1 MRCSTVLKIDQRHM
15 KEEDSSLQDLKFKDG
30 GVSHFLRLEA
40 RHKTDSFEFFDM
52 FLF

>member
-1 MRCSTVLKIDQRHM
+1 MN
-15 KEEDSSLQDLKFKDG
+15 EEDSSLQDLKFKEG

-40 RHKTDSFEFFDM
+40 RHKTDPFEFFDV